1 MAHNK
6 TTEPL
11 IANVVISFMQVFSFK
26 KDSIYIHFKCKKTK
40 QDDMICYNS
49 LN

>member
-11 IANVVISFMQVFSFK
+11 IANVVISFMQKIFFK
-26 KDSIYIHFKCKKTK
+26 KRFYIYILNAKKQNK
-40 QDDMICYNS
+40 MI
-49 LN
+49 

>member
-11 IANVVISFMQVFSFK
+11 IANVVISFMQNFFFK
-26 KDSIYIHFKCKKTK
+26 KCKKTK

>member
-11 IANVVISFMQVFSFK
+11 IANVVISFMQNFFFK
-26 KDSIYIHFKCKKTK
+26 KRFYVYILNAKKQNK
-40 QDDMICYNS
+40 MI
-49 LN
+49 